1 MVHTFTS
8 IYPSQ
13 VFENR
18 PQVDSAATKELAT
31 EVEAV
36 RNDNRVQKVGSFP
49 SLKVSTSTYFS
60 KVAGVVFTVGGLA
73 SGAKGLM
80 DVVKGATPGQVIQN
94 NERNSKTFHFTL
106 YRQL

>member
-8 IYPSQ
+8 IYPSPD
-13 VFENR
+13 FENR

-49 SLKVSTSTYFS
+49 FEKSLFQSNF
-60 KVAGVVFTVGGLA
+60 
-73 SGAKGLM
+73 
-80 DVVKGATPGQVIQN
+80 Q
-94 NERNSKTFHFTL
+94 
-106 YRQL
+106 RQHIL